1 MSDDGRTQDPC
12 RASVMGEWSR
22 LMSIAFRMLGSTH
35 DAEDIVQEAYAR
47 WYAMSTEARRA
58 IESPTAWLVRVTS
71 RVCLDHL
78 ASARVRRERYT
89 GEWLPEP
96 LPDHIS
102 WNSTATPDRADDPAD
117 RITLDESISMSM
129 LVVLESVTPAER
141 AAFILHDVFKMPFA
155 DIAEITERT
164 PTTCRQLAASA
175 RRHIRSR
182 RHRSIA
188 PDQHRTIVSAFK
200 KACETGDFNTLID
213 LLDPQVTVHVDGG
226 GKVRAARRPI
236 LGPRKTARYFLGLLR
251 KEPDWHISEES
262 VNGRPGLVVHRHSR
276 LEAVIATEAHDR
288 RVTGIWM
295 VLSPDK
301 LRAWGA

>member
-1 MSDDGRTQDPC
+1 
-12 RASVMGEWSR
+12 
-22 LMSIAFRMLGSTH
+22 
-35 DAEDIVQEAYAR
+35 
-47 WYAMSTEARRA
+47 
-58 IESPTAWLVRVTS
+58 
-71 RVCLDHL
+71 
-78 ASARVRRERYT
+78 VRRERYT

-102 WNSTATPDRADDPAD
+102 WNSTATP
-117 RITLDESISMSM
+117 
-129 LVVLESVTPAER
+129 
-141 AAFILHDVFKMPFA
+141 
-155 DIAEITERT
+155 TERT
-164 PTTCRQLAASA
+164 IPLTASPWTTCRQLATSA

-182 RHRSIA
+182 RHRSVA

-236 LGPRKTARYFLGLLR
+236 LGPRKTARYLLGLLR
-251 KEPDWHISEES
+251 KEPDWRISEEN
-262 VNGRPGLVVHRHSR
+262 VNGRPGLVVHRHGR

-295 VLSPDK
+295 VLSPDRR
-301 LRAWGA
+301 RAWGA